1 MIGIEDI
8 EFAVE
13 ALGPEQLARFRD
25 WFESFSA
32 RRFDEAIERDAKQGK
47 LDSQALRAREEF
59 KSGRA
64 TEL

>member
-47 LDSQALRAREEF
+47 LDSQARRAREEF
-59 KSGRA
+59 KAGCSA
-64 TEL
+64 EL